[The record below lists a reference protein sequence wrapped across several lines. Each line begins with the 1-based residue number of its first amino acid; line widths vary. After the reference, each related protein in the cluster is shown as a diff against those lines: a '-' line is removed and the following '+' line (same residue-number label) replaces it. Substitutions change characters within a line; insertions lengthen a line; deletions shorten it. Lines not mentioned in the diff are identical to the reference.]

1 MGTTIRIDKETYGD
15 TSISEHQFR
24 VLSRVFEKLKNS
36 QSEIEVSFEL
46 DVQEISYSSFIKI
59 LKKDVQYELPFISKN
74 NRNFQIDNMIIP
86 EKFLLNG
93 ENIIYLFDLIFQT
106 FDDKITVKK
115 TIENLRLFD
124 VKSEQED

>member
-1 MGTTIRIDKETYGD
+1 MGTTIRIDKETFGD
-15 TSISEHQFR
+15 TAISEHQFR
-24 VLSRVFEKLKNS
+24 VLSRIFEKLKNS

-46 DVQEISYSSFIKI
+46 DVQEKSYSSFIKI

>member
-46 DVQEISYSSFIKI
+46 DVQERSYSSFIKI

>member
-1 MGTTIRIDKETYGD
+1 
-15 TSISEHQFR
+15 
-24 VLSRVFEKLKNS
+24 
-36 QSEIEVSFEL
+36 
-46 DVQEISYSSFIKI
+46 
-59 LKKDVQYELPFISKN
+59 
-74 NRNFQIDNMIIP
+74 MIIP